1 MKIKEDITKQGVPN
15 YNAQTSKDAFKFHKN
30 PVNKVPIKRT
40 AMRKEVVGDFDS
52 NAFEDTTND
61 QRYLAP
67 HSVGSDLWSIT
78 YLCLQDTQGF
88 LLL

>member
-40 AMRKEVVGDFDS
+40 AMRKEVVGDFDTHEIDEKMQQIEE
-52 NAFEDTTND
+52 ALTLFENTKEEK
-61 QRYLAP
+61 
-67 HSVGSDLWSIT
+67 
-78 YLCLQDTQGF
+78 
-88 LLL
+88 